1 MRFNKTLIA
10 AGVGLLAF
18 AGVAI
23 SQSVSVPQVSL
34 LNATDL
40 FQVIPF
46 GRPTSGNVYATP
58 SLITSQYGYQKYG
71 SGATGLY
78 TFAANQGYIVL
89 HNGTTIAALSIVLAA
104 APSDGARECIFSSD
118 TVTAIT
124 ISANTGQ
131 SINNAATALT
141 ANVGVCYIYSLSN
154 LTWDRS

>member
-46 GRPTSGNVYATP
+46 GRPTSGNVYAVP
-58 SLITSQYGYQKYG
+58 SLITSQHGYQKYG
-71 SGATGLY
+71 SGATGTY
-78 TFAANQGYIVL
+78 TFAANQGYIIL
-89 HNGTTIAALSIVLAA
+89 HNGTTISSLTIVLAA
-104 APSDGARECIFSSD
+104 APSDGARECVFSAD
-118 TVTAIT
+118 IVTT
-124 ISANTGQ
+124 LVVSANTGQ
-131 SINNAATALT
+131 SINNAATSLA
-141 ANVGVCYIYSLSN
+141 ANASACYIYSLSN